1 MRRLQASLSSR
12 RRLPV
17 GAAIVTAAVVAVAG
31 CTQASSGSTGP
42 GGASQDPDPPS
53 GVIQAGHVHWQACAS
68 ATSPRLLCAALPVPL
83 DYSHPGGRKIT
94 LALQEVPATAPPGS
108 RLGILLLNPGGPG
121 GSSTSPSL
129 AAFVA
134 QGLPRSV
141 ASRYD
146 IIGFD
151 TRGVGASVPALHCEP
166 NFFARERPDYIPANA
181 AAEQVLIGRARAYAA
196 GCTARFGWL
205 LPFMTTAN
213 IARDMDQ
220 IRSALGQ
227 PKLSYL
233 GYSYGTYIGQVYATL
248 FPHRVYRM
256 VLDSTTDP
264 TGAWYADN
272 IAQDY
277 AFQARYEA
285 FFRWVA
291 RYDRLYHLGATATAV
306 SAAWHA
312 ARARLAAHPVAEPA
326 GPAIGPAEFDDT
338 YLAGGYDNGYWPQ
351 LAGALAAYLHQGV
364 TTGLQSVFLTGGR
377 QGLTESA
384 LENEYAVY
392 NAIQCAD
399 AAWPRN
405 WSKWNADTRRVYATA
420 PLEAWDNAWYNAA
433 CAFWPVHG
441 PAKPMSIGAPGLPG
455 ILMLQGTLDGPTPYA
470 GAQNAHRLLPTARM
484 VVVVNGGNH
493 GQALAYPP
501 NPCVNGYLARYLATG
516 ALPQRPGLVNAT
528 CPALPDP
535 VPSG

>member
-1 MRRLQASLSSR
+1 MTQR
-12 RRLPV
+12 RRRAQT
-17 GAAIVTAAVVAVAG
+17 AAIAAATLVAVAG
-31 CTQASSGSTGP
+31 CTQASARSPGP
-42 GGASQDPDPPS
+42 GHANQGAAGRRGSA
-53 GVIQAGHVHWQACAS
+53 QAGTVHWRRCG
-68 ATSPRLLCAALPVPL
+68 TSSRLLCAALPVPL
-83 DYSHPGGRKIT
+83 DYRNPGGRKIT
-94 LALQEVPATAPPGS
+94 LALQEVPATAPASS
-108 RLGILLLNPGGPG
+108 RLGILLVNPGGPG
-121 GSSTSPSL
+121 GISTNPSF

-181 AAEQVLIGRARAYAA
+181 AAERALIARARAYAA
-196 GCTARFGWL
+196 GCATRFGWL
-205 LPFMTTAN
+205 LPFVTTAN

-220 IRSALGQ
+220 IRAALGQ
-227 PKLSYL
+227 QKLSFF
-233 GYSYGTYIGQVYATL
+233 GYSYGTYLGQVYATL

-256 VLDSTTDP
+256 VLDSTVDP
-264 TGAWYADN
+264 TGVWYADN

-285 FFRWVA
+285 FFGWVA
-291 RYDRLYHLGATATAV
+291 RYDSRYHLGATASAV

-312 ARARLAAHPVAEPA
+312 ARARLASHPIAEPA

-338 YLAGGYDNGYWPQ
+338 YLAGDYLNAYWPP
-351 LAGALAAYLHQGV
+351 LASALAAYLHQGS
-364 TTGLQSVFLTGGR
+364 TAGLRSLFVPLAWQNQS
-377 QGLTESA
+377 ESA
-384 LENEYAVY
+384 VENSFAVY
-392 NAIQCAD
+392 NAVQCAD

-405 WSKWNADTRRVYATA
+405 WSKWNSDARRVYATA
-420 PLEAWDNAWYNAA
+420 PLEDWDNVWYNAA

-441 PAKPMSIGAPGLPG
+441 PARPMRIGGPGLPG
-455 ILMLQGTLDGPTPYA
+455 ILMLQGTLDGATPYA
-470 GAQNAHRLLPTARM
+470 GAQNAHRRLPTARM
-484 VVVVNGGNH
+484 VVVVGGGNH
-493 GQALAYPP
+493 GQSLSIPP
-501 NPCVNGYLARYLATG
+501 NPCVNGYLARYLASG